1 MLSIVHSLGLAG
13 IKPFPVTI
21 EVNLSRGIPTFD
33 FVGLADLSVKES
45 RERIRTVFSNCGYP
59 FPEGK
64 IIVNL
69 APADVRKEG
78 TRYDL
83 PVLVG
88 LLSAQGIVPPDALE
102 GSIFL
107 GELSLSGALSHTN
120 GILPMLL
127 GAAQSQRFE
136 RAFVPA
142 SNAAEASAVPGL
154 KVYAADSVTQLV
166 QFLQGEGEL
175 PLASNVEYQP
185 IPNPPVTDFS
195 EVKGQRSAKRAM
207 EIAAAGGHNVLL
219 LGAPGT
225 GKSMLAKRLPSILP
239 QMTMEEAMETTA
251 IYSACGKLPENL
263 PLIQTR
269 PFRSPHHNT
278 SIAGLCGGGSIP
290 QPGEISLAHNGVLFL
305 DELPEFRRDALE
317 ALRQPMEDGQLT
329 ISRAQVR
336 YTYPS
341 RFMLVAAMNPCP
353 CGYFGHPTR
362 KCGCSPKRIT
372 SYLDKISAPMLDRID
387 LHVEVMPVDY
397 QQLSSTQPEESSA
410 AIKKR
415 VAAAL
420 EKQRARFGES
430 GPRTNAQIPP
440 AALSEACPLS
450 PEADRIFQ
458 QVFDRLGL
466 SGRAYDRILK
476 VARTIADLDGSSRIE
491 APHLAEAVQY
501 RSLDRKYWQR

>member
-185 IPNPPVTDFS
+185 IPNPPVPDFS
-195 EVKGQRSAKRAM
+195 E
-207 EIAAAGGHNVLL
+207 
-219 LGAPGT
+219 
-225 GKSMLAKRLPSILP
+225 
-239 QMTMEEAMETTA
+239 
-251 IYSACGKLPENL
+251 
-263 PLIQTR
+263 
-269 PFRSPHHNT
+269 
-278 SIAGLCGGGSIP
+278 
-290 QPGEISLAHNGVLFL
+290 
-305 DELPEFRRDALE
+305 D
-317 ALRQPMEDGQLT
+317 
-329 ISRAQVR
+329 
-336 YTYPS
+336 
-341 RFMLVAAMNPCP
+341 
-353 CGYFGHPTR
+353 
-362 KCGCSPKRIT
+362 CGCR
-372 SYLDKISAPMLDRID
+372 
-387 LHVEVMPVDY
+387 
-397 QQLSSTQPEESSA
+397 
-410 AIKKR
+410 
-415 VAAAL
+415 
-420 EKQRARFGES
+420 
-430 GPRTNAQIPP
+430 RT
-440 AALSEACPLS
+440 
-450 PEADRIFQ
+450 
-458 QVFDRLGL
+458 
-466 SGRAYDRILK
+466 
-476 VARTIADLDGSSRIE
+476 
-491 APHLAEAVQY
+491 
-501 RSLDRKYWQR
+501 